1 MISKYSDQK
10 EIIKEDEI
18 EQAAEEIKNGKLV
31 LFPTE
36 TVYGIGANAFD
47 ENAVKNIFV
56 AKGRAQDNPLIVHVS
71 NIQMVE
77 DIVEKISPLER
88 KLIEKF
94 WPGPLTIIFPRK
106 DKQTVPNVVTA
117 NLDTV
122 GIRMPSNIIAQKL
135 IEKAG
140 VPIAAP
146 SANVSGRP
154 SGTKVE
160 DIISELDGKVSYIL
174 DGGFTDIGLES
185 TVIRV
190 IEDKIDILR
199 PGKITKEQ
207 LEEVAREVDIDKH
220 VLGKVEKQEAVSSP
234 GMKYRHYA
242 PNTRCVMIYSED
254 EDKLVEKINEMTN
267 ELYKENKKV
276 LVLGRKNHLDKYI
289 ATNKWNMGETLEEV
303 AKNIFTLLRKVDKE
317 QVDIVI
323 IEGVGKKGL
332 GLAIT
337 NRLIRACSYE
347 YIEI

>member
-1 MISKYSDQK
+1 MISKYSNQK
-10 EIIKEDEI
+10 EKINEKEI
-18 EQAAEEIKNGKLV
+18 EEAAEEIKKGNLV

-36 TVYGIGANAFD
+36 TVYGIGANALD
-47 ENAVKNIFV
+47 SEAAKKIFI

-71 NIQMVE
+71 DIGMVE
-77 DIVEKISPLER
+77 NIVENIGDLER
-88 KLIEKF
+88 KLIERF

-106 DKQTVPNVVTA
+106 NVIPNVVTA
-117 NLDTV
+117 NLETV
-122 GIRMPSNIIAQKL
+122 AIRMPSNKIAKKL

-146 SANVSGRP
+146 SANISGKP

-185 TVIRV
+185 TVIK
-190 IEDKIDILR
+190 INGDTIDILR

-207 LEEVAREVDIDKH
+207 LEEVAKEVEVDKH
-220 VLGKVEKQEAVSSP
+220 VLGKVEANEIVSSP

-242 PNTRCVMIYSED
+242 PNTKCMMVYSEN
-254 EDKLVEKINEMTN
+254 EHAMVEKINEITS
-267 ELYKENKKV
+267 ELKQKNKRV
-276 LVLGRKNHLDKYI
+276 LVLGRNGHLADYI
-289 ATNKWNMGETLEEV
+289 AEDKWNMGETLEDV

-317 QVDIVI
+317 QVDLVI
-323 IEGVGKKGL
+323 IEGVGEKGL

-337 NRLIRACSYE
+337 NRLIRTCAYN
-347 YIEI
+347 YIIV

>member
-10 EIIKEDEI
+10 EKINENEIK
-18 EQAAEEIKNGKLV
+18 QATEEIRKGNLV

-36 TVYGIGANAFD
+36 TVYGIGANALNA
-47 ENAVKNIFV
+47 EAVKKIFI

-77 DIVEKISPLER
+77 EIVEDISNLER

-106 DKQTVPNVVTA
+106 NVIPNVVTA

-122 GIRMPSNIIAQKL
+122 AIRMPSNKIASIL

-146 SANVSGRP
+146 SANISGKP

-160 DIISELDGKVSYIL
+160 DIIAELDGKVSYIL
-174 DGGFTDIGLES
+174 DGGSTDIGLES

-190 IEDKIDILR
+190 DGNSIDILR

-207 LEEVAREVDIDKH
+207 LEEV
-220 VLGKVEKQEAVSSP
+220 
-234 GMKYRHYA
+234 
-242 PNTRCVMIYSED
+242 
-254 EDKLVEKINEMTN
+254 
-267 ELYKENKKV
+267 
-276 LVLGRKNHLDKYI
+276 
-289 ATNKWNMGETLEEV
+289 
-303 AKNIFTLLRKVDKE
+303 
-317 QVDIVI
+317 
-323 IEGVGKKGL
+323 
-332 GLAIT
+332 LA
-337 NRLIRACSYE
+337 E
-347 YIEI
+347 YQK

>member
-1 MISKYSDQK
+1 MISRYSDQK

-242 PNTRCVMIYSED
+242 PNTRCVMVYSED
-254 EDKLVEKINEMTN
+254 EDKLVRKINEMTN

-317 QVDIVI
+317 EVDLVI

>member
-1 MISKYSDQK
+1 MISRYSDQK

-242 PNTRCVMIYSED
+242 PNTRCVMVYSED
-254 EDKLVEKINEMTN
+254 EDKLVRKINEMTN

-289 ATNKWNMGETLEEV
+289 ATNKWNMGETLEEI

-317 QVDIVI
+317 EVDLVI